1 MMRADDNDDKSP
13 MAGLYAYFM
22 LSSDSAAITLP
33 FVIKIHA
40 CF

>member
-22 LSSDSAAITLP
+22 LSLILQQLR
-33 FVIKIHA
+33 
-40 CF
+40 CLL